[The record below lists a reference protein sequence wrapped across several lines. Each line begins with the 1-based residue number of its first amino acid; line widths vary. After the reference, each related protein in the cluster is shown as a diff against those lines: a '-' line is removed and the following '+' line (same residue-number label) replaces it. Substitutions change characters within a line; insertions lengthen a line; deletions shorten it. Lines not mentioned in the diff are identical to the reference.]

1 LHDLRKTEKNESRE
15 LLSTYASTDNCIPI
29 KDDTVA
35 ENWAKN

>member
-1 LHDLRKTEKNESRE
+1 MATTVVQATACTLAN
-15 LLSTYASTDNCIPI
+15 IPI